1 LVHEISGIPLIKD
14 RLANLDKRYICN
26 AEGRRELMELL
37 VSENNATKSI
47 IQKDGRINPLCLF
60 QRKIREINSEIK

>member
-14 RLANLDKRYICN
+14 RLANLGKRYICN

>member
-1 LVHEISGIPLIKD
+1 LVHEISGISLIKD
-14 RLANLDKRYICN
+14 RLANLGKRYICN
-26 AEGRRELMELL
+26 AESRRELMELL